1 MLNKMFLLSSALI
14 VAICA
19 LCANAAR
26 AQGKDCSQVVV
37 NRSYSQTFQGFLNVP
52 AYFAALGVPAPPGVG
67 IVPNAG
73 SGVLTF
79 LPQGKMTGR
88 ITLAIGLLG
97 LLPDLELDSSSTY
110 SLSLDT
116 SKDPGVCAGDVT
128 VSAPGIPGGGPLH
141 FQLLVGAGGQQVEM
155 IHTDTGL
162 ILALTGVPIQTSG
175 CSNMSIRGKYTYS
188 IKGWG
193 LAPPSGPMSFPPE
206 QLLAG
211 YFPFAF
217 SGAMEFSPRASEL
230 VGAPEGAASV
240 AGWDTVTLNGQIM
253 PRVYDGW
260 YKVKHDCTGT
270 LVLHDQASN
279 TDFHLELLVGKGGQ
293 MLHLVNVDTLP
304 ETTTPTFVMSA
315 ILTRVNTGR

>member
-1 MLNKMFLLSSALI
+1 MLNKSFLLSSALI

-19 LCANAAR
+19 LSANAAR

-52 AYFAALGVPAPPGVG
+52 AYFAALGVPSPPGVG

-73 SGVLTF
+73 TGWVTF
-79 LPQGKMTGR
+79 LPQGKMAGR

-97 LLPDLELDSSSTY
+97 LLPDLELDSSSSY
-110 SLSLDT
+110 SLSLDA
-116 SKDPGVCAGDVT
+116 SKEPSVCAGDIT
-128 VSAPGIPGGGPLH
+128 VNAPGLPGGGPLH
-141 FQLLVGAGGQQVEM
+141 FQLVVGQGGQQVEM
-155 IHTDTGL
+155 IHTDAGL
-162 ILALTGVPIQTSG
+162 ILALTGLPIQTSG
-175 CSNMSIRGKYTYS
+175 CGNTSIRGKYTYS

-193 LAPPSGPMSFPPE
+193 LAPPSGALSFPPE

-217 SGAMEFSPRASEL
+217 SGAMEFSGRRSESP
-230 VGAPEGAASV
+230 GAPEGAGYV
-240 AGWDTVTLNGQIM
+240 VGWDTVTLNGQIM
-253 PRVYDGW
+253 PRIYDGW
-260 YKVKHDCTGT
+260 YKVERSCTGT
-270 LVLHDQASN
+270 VVLHDRASN

-293 MLHLVNVDTLP
+293 TVHLANVDTVP
-304 ETTTPTFVMSA
+304 GTAIPTFVMSA